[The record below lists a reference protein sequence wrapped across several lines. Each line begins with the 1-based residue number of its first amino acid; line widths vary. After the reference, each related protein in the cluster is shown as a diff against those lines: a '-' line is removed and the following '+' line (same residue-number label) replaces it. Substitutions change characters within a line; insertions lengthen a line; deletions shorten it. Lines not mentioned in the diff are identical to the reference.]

1 MLAAGDLQQITQIAR
16 QMVTMYGM
24 CEIGPWTLTDPT
36 TQSSDVVLRMLAR
49 NSMSEKLAGYKVTR
63 TVMLWLTDK
72 PTGNTVEWST
82 SRLKLEAFFPFI
94 LPFLSS
100 I

>member
-24 CEIGPWTLTDPT
+24 SEIGRWTLTDPT

-49 NSMSEKLAGYKVTR
+49 NSMSEKLAGYKVID
-63 TVMLWLTDK
+63 TVGFNAKHCVDCHALA
-72 PTGNTVEWST
+72 N
-82 SRLKLEAFFPFI
+82 
-94 LPFLSS
+94 
-100 I
+100 

>member
-24 CEIGPWTLTDPT
+24 SEIGPWTLTDPT

-49 NSMSEKLAGYKVTR
+49 NSMSEKLAAYMASSACKTSAF
-63 TVMLWLTDK
+63 K
-72 PTGNTVEWST
+72 SSKSST
-82 SRLKLEAFFPFI
+82 PKLKLTK
-94 LPFLSS
+94 LS
-100 I
+100 